1 MSLTVSQLLELP
13 CLRRARVLAGHKS
26 LDRIVTSI
34 SVLEYAAPTET
45 QKKLYESIEFWGSEL
60 VITGFCSVADDVDA
74 QCANIRSMAA
84 AGEVGMILYYV
95 GLILPSV
102 DPRLIRLADE
112 LDFVLICMPEN
123 EPNLRYSEVIQEG
136 MGAII
141 RDELNNPTFTLDLLE
156 QIAKVPK
163 SQQTVKTILRITS
176 DRLRATALIT
186 DADYHI
192 LSEAPWP
199 RNQTTRQEELMQVLS
214 GHTGAEIFWEV
225 RGERPLWVYQAEIH
239 PGGGSRMH
247 LIVISESGKFD
258 SVLWKQ
264 AVEGVRLGM
273 SVWGK
278 QHDQVDLSG
287 LVRAIIQDEPIKMRR
302 LGDLYHIDVE
312 ALSDVWILKNLS
324 DGDLSRWVS
333 PIRELS
339 THFAKIEMC
348 ELYENDILIFPVG
361 SRTLRDMNA
370 WAAAL
375 VDFCWEHEIPVKIT
389 RCPLLQ
395 NTADVKYAYE
405 MNHAYLT
412 DAIRVFPLRPFFTI
426 SEIEFVKE
434 CREIAEAGKESVR
447 WYTAL
452 LDPFQDGRDG
462 PEILRTLEVYL
473 LDQNSSIVETASQLF
488 VHKNTVKYRLQKA
501 GDILGFR
508 IGDVPQS
515 KNLIYALSLRRIMV
529 AAEAEPLQ

>member
-34 SVLEYAAPTET
+34 SVLEYSTPTET

-60 VITGFCSVADDVDA
+60 VITGFCNIADDVDA

-112 LDFVLICMPEN
+112 LDFVFICMPEN
-123 EPNLRYSEVIQEG
+123 EPTLRYSEVIREC
-136 MGAII
+136 MDAII
-141 RDELNNPTFTLDLLE
+141 RDELNNPAFALDLLE
-156 QIAKVPK
+156 QIAKIPK

-186 DADYHI
+186 DSDYNI
-192 LSEAPWP
+192 LSEASWP
-199 RNQTTRQEELMQVLS
+199 RNQAMRQEELQQVLS
-214 GHTGAEIFWEV
+214 GHSRSETFWEI
-225 RGERPLWVYQAEIH
+225 RGERPLWVYQAQIQ
-239 PGGGSRMH
+239 PGGSRPMH
-247 LIVISESGKFD
+247 LLVISESGKFD

-273 SVWGK
+273 SVWGR
-278 QHDQVDLSG
+278 QHDQVDLSE

-312 ALSDVWILKNLS
+312 ALSDVWILKNLT
-324 DGDLSRWVS
+324 DADLSRWIG

-339 THFAKIEMC
+339 SHFARIEIC
-348 ELYENDILIFPVG
+348 EPYENDILIFPVG
-361 SRTLRDMNA
+361 NRTLRDMNG

-375 VDFCWEHEIPVKIT
+375 AGFCAKHEIPIKIT

-395 NTADVKYAYE
+395 NTANVKYAYE
-405 MNHAYLT
+405 INHTYLA
-412 DAIRVFPLRPFFTI
+412 DAIRIFPLRPFFTI
-426 SEIEFVKE
+426 SEIEFAKE
-434 CREIAEAGKESVR
+434 CREIAGAGKANVR
-447 WYTAL
+447 WYTSL
-452 LDPFQDGRDG
+452 LDPFLDGRDG
-462 PEILRTLEVYL
+462 PEILRTLETYL
-473 LDQNSSIVETASQLF
+473 LDENSSIVDTASRLF

-515 KNLIYALSLRRIMV
+515 KNLIYALSLQRILHTS
-529 AAEAEPLQ
+529 ETG

>member
-1 MSLTVSQLLELP
+1 MSVTVSQLLELP
-13 CLRRARVLAGHKS
+13 CLRRAKVLAGHKS

-34 SVLEYAAPTET
+34 SVLEYSTPTET

-60 VITGFCSVADDVDA
+60 VITGFCNVADDVDA

-102 DPRLIRLADE
+102 DPRLIQLADE

-156 QIAKVPK
+156 QIAKAPK
-163 SQQTVKTILRITS
+163 NQQTVKTILRITS
-176 DRLRATALIT
+176 DRLRATSLIT
-186 DADYHI
+186 DADYNI

-199 RNQTTRQEELMQVLS
+199 RNQALRQEELLRVLS
-214 GHTGAEIFWEV
+214 NHSSGETFWEI
-225 RGERPLWVYQAEIH
+225 RGEHPLWVYQAEIH
-239 PGGGSRMH
+239 PSGDSRMH
-247 LIVISESGKFD
+247 LIVISEGGKFD

-264 AVEGVRLGM
+264 VVEGVRLGI
-273 SVWGK
+273 SLWGRR
-278 QHDQVDLSG
+278 HDQVDLSG

-312 ALSDVWILKNLS
+312 ALSDVWILKNLTEE
-324 DGDLSRWVS
+324 DLSQWVG

-339 THFAKIEMC
+339 SHFAQIEMC
-348 ELYENDILIFPVG
+348 EPYEKDILIFPVG
-361 SRTLRDMNA
+361 SRTLRGMNE
-370 WAAAL
+370 WASAL
-375 VDFCWEHEIPVKIT
+375 VDFCREHEIPVKIT

-395 NTADVKYAYE
+395 NTANVKYAYE
-405 MNHAYLT
+405 ITHTCLI

-434 CREIAEAGKESVR
+434 CREIAKAGKESVR

-452 LDPFQDGRDG
+452 LDPFLAGRDG
-462 PEILRTLEVYL
+462 PDILHTLEVYL
-473 LDQNSSIVETASQLF
+473 LDQNGSIVETASHLF

-515 KNLIYALSLRRIMV
+515 KNLIYALSLRRIM
-529 AAEAEPLQ
+529 LGI